1 MEILNFFKKNTISTL
16 EEMMVRRAV
25 CQVISSR
32 SYYWLSGQPE
42 LKKLESKLS
51 SFLGGA
57 RVLGVSSGT
66 DALIF
71 ALKVIGIDVGDEVI
85 VPALGFIS
93 TASSVVWVGAKPV
106 FVDIRAHDYNI
117 DPIKIESAITEKTKA
132 IVVTHLFGQPAALN
146 EIIPIARKHKLLLV
160 EDTAQAFGSKIFMN
174 GEWKNSGTIADIGCF
189 SFSST
194 KHFSVPGSGGAI
206 VTNEEKLFNKL
217 SLMRDYGAERHY
229 YKYPVAGVNGRLQ
242 EIHAATLRVKFM
254 FLDFWL
260 KHRRRIAEL
269 YSNELSGVGD
279 IVLPEEDHN
288 TVRVFYRYVLRTSN
302 REQLF
307 TYLCDKFS
315 LPYLKPTKHY
325 PVPLPFFDLFCS
337 LNYKYGDFPVSEQA
351 SKEMLALPITNF
363 VSEKNALQICR
374 AIKDFFIKGS

>member
-1 MEILNFFKKNTISTL
+1 MGILNFFKKNRISAL
-16 EEMMVRRAV
+16 EETMVKRAIYR
-25 CQVISSR
+25 VISNR
-32 SYYWLSGQPE
+32 SYYLLSGQPE
-42 LKKLESKLS
+42 LKKLEGELS

-71 ALKVIGIDVGDEVI
+71 ALKVIGIGVDDEVI

-106 FVDIRAHDYNI
+106 FVDIRPHGYNI
-117 DPIKIESAITEKTKA
+117 DPTKIEPAITERTKA
-132 IVVTHLFGQPAALN
+132 IIVTHLFGQPAALN
-146 EIIPIARKHKLLLV
+146 EIIPTARKHNIPII
-160 EDTAQAFGSKIFMN
+160 EDAAQAFGSKIFIN
-174 GEWKNSGTIADIGCF
+174 EEWKSAGTIANMGCF

-194 KHFSVPGSGGAI
+194 KHFSVFGSGGAI
-206 VTNEEKLFNKL
+206 ATNEEKLFNKL
-217 SLMRDYGAERHY
+217 FLMRDYGAERHY
-229 YKYPVAGVNGRLQ
+229 YEYPVAGVNGRLQ

-260 KHRRRIAEL
+260 KHRSRIAEL
-269 YSNELSGVGD
+269 YSHELSGVGD

-288 TVRVFYRYVLRTSN
+288 TVRVFYRYVLRTSK

-325 PVPLPFFDLFCS
+325 PVPLPFFDLFRS
-337 LNYKYGDFPVSEQA
+337 SNYKYGDFPISEQV
-351 SKEMLALPITNF
+351 SKETLALPLTNF
-363 VSEKNALQICR
+363 VSEKDALQVCH